1 MPDQMSNSHPLV
13 KPELHWIGIAVAL
26 LPTLLV
32 VIVIAVGPALIF
44 LWLLLVPCL
53 PPLVNGLI
61 TFFSTDIHATENRLY
76 YATGVFRR
84 QTYELPL
91 VRFESV
97 LMEQSLLGRF
107 LDYGQVTIIA
117 IGSTPITTPCI
128 KQPAK
133 FREALQ
139 LAMARSD

>member
-1 MPDQMSNSHPLV
+1 M
-13 KPELHWIGIAVAL
+13 HWIGIAVAI
-26 LPTLLV
+26 LPALLV
-32 VIVIAVGPALIF
+32 LFVIAIGPALSF

-53 PPLVNGLI
+53 PPLLNGLI
-61 TFFSTDIHATENRLY
+61 TFFSTDIHVTENRLY

-84 QTYELPL
+84 QTYELPIT
-91 VRFESV
+91 RFESIA
-97 LMEQSLLGRF
+97 MEQSLLGRF

-139 LAMARSD
+139 LAVAQSD